1 LRARAILYHSLT
13 FRLVRRSDPY
23 YSHRSVGLGEAVIP
37 LGERR
42 FRLLWLGR
50 VSSAVGD
57 AIVPVALVFAVL
69 SIDRSPTAIGAVL
82 GAMMVARVGFTLA
95 GGVIADRLSR
105 RTVML
110 ACDLVRGALQ
120 AFTAAMLLTGHMTLV
135 LFVAVSA
142 AFGMA
147 SAFFGPA
154 SDGLVPQTISAQ
166 NLQRANAL
174 LGMSRNT
181 LNVFGPVL
189 SGLLISAAGPGW
201 VFAIDAVSFGASAFF
216 LAQLDVDSPVRA
228 AHASFV
234 AELRDGL
241 HEVRAR
247 AWVRAPLAGFAI
259 TNICFA
265 GFIVLGPVVFLD
277 HFSSP
282 KLSWGIVSACG
293 SFGAIVGAL
302 ASVKL
307 SPRHPLYAG
316 FAACTLIAL
325 PIAVLAGPLPV
336 PAIAVAWGFG
346 MGAVALSNTWWETA
360 LQRLIPEHVYS
371 RVRSYDILV
380 SFVFMPV
387 GMIAFGPIANAL
399 GHEWTLLG
407 AAAVVA
413 VTNACVALAPSV
425 RGVTDERTA
434 AAATIAA

>member
-1 LRARAILYHSLT
+1 
-13 FRLVRRSDPY
+13 
-23 YSHRSVGLGEAVIP
+23 VGLGEALTP

-69 SIDRSPTAIGAVL
+69 SIDRSPTAIGVVL
-82 GAMMVARVGFTLA
+82 GAMMIARVGFTLA
-95 GGVIADRLSR
+95 GGVLADRLSR

-110 ACDLVRGALQ
+110 ACDLVRSALQ
-120 AFTAAMLLTGHMTLV
+120 AFTAAMLLTGHMTLA
-135 LFVAVSA
+135 LFVGVSA
-142 AFGMA
+142 VFGMA

-166 NLQRANAL
+166 NLQPANAL

-201 VFAIDAVSFGASAFF
+201 VFAIDAVSFAASAFF
-216 LAQLDVDSPVRA
+216 LVQLDVDSPVRA
-228 AHASFV
+228 ARTSFV

-241 HEVRAR
+241 DEVRSR
-247 AWVRAPLAGFAI
+247 AWVRAPLVGFAI

-265 GFIVLGPVVFLD
+265 AFIVLGPVVFLD

-307 SPRHPLYAG
+307 APRHPLYAG
-316 FAACTLIAL
+316 FAACTLIAV
-325 PIAVLAGPLPV
+325 PIAVLAGPLPR
-336 PAIAVAWGFG
+336 PAICVAWALG

-380 SFVFMPV
+380 SFVFMPA
-387 GMIAFGPIANAL
+387 GMIAFGPIAGAL
-399 GHEWTLLG
+399 GREWTLLG

-413 VTNACVALAPSV
+413 VTNVCVALAPSV
-425 RGVTDERTA
+425 RGVTHERA
-434 AAATIAA
+434 AAPATIAV

>member
-1 LRARAILYHSLT
+1 MRGAAILYSSLT
-13 FRLVRRSDPY
+13 LRAVTGKDPY
-23 YSHRSVGLGEAVIP
+23 YSHHSVGLGEALTP

-95 GGVIADRLSR
+95 GGVLADRLSR

-110 ACDLVRGALQ
+110 ACDVVRGVVQ
-120 AFTAAMLLTGHMTLV
+120 AATAVLLLTHHMSLV

-142 AFGMA
+142 VFGMA

-154 SDGLVPQTISAQ
+154 SDGLVPQTISPR
-166 NLQRANAL
+166 NLQPANAL

-216 LAQLDVDSPVRA
+216 LAQLDVDSPARSA
-228 AHASFV
+228 RTSFLV
-234 AELRDGL
+234 ELRDGL
-241 HEVRAR
+241 HEVRSR
-247 AWVRAPLAGFAI
+247 AWVRAPLAAFAI

-265 GFIVLGPVVFLD
+265 AFIVLGPIVFLD
-277 HFSSP
+277 HFASP

-302 ASVKL
+302 GSVKL
-307 SPRHPLYAG
+307 APRHPLYAG
-316 FAACTLIAL
+316 FVACTLIAL

-336 PAIAVAWGFG
+336 AVIAVAWGFG
-346 MGAVALSNTWWETA
+346 MGAVALSNTWWETT
-360 LQRLIPEHVYS
+360 LQRLIPEHIYS

-387 GMIAFGPIANAL
+387 GMIAFGPISNAL
-399 GHEWTLLG
+399 GREWTLLG

-413 VTNACVALAPSV
+413 MTNAWVALTPSV
-425 RGVTDERTA
+425 RSITDERDV